1 MAIITTTKIR
11 DYSDL
16 DLNFVVHPVRK
27 DINKNTGAS
36 AVMGSV
42 KNLLLTGH
50 YEKPFHPEI
59 GSNIR
64 KMLFEPMDAIVA
76 TNLET
81 EILQTL
87 NNFEPRVRVSNIV
100 VSPDYDN
107 NGFVVNL
114 QFFILNRTEPL
125 TLNFF
130 LSRVR

>member
-1 MAIITTTKIR
+1 MAIITTTKTK

-16 DLNFVVHPVRK
+16 DLNFIVHPVRK

-36 AVMGSV
+36 AVIGSV

-76 TNLET
+76 TNLEN
-81 EILQTL
+81 EIVQVLS
-87 NNFEPRVRVSNIV
+87 NFEPRVKVSSIIV
-100 VSPDYDN
+100 KPNYDK
-107 NGFVVNL
+107 NGFTVDL
-114 QFFILNRTEPL
+114 QFFILNRTDPL
-125 TLNFF
+125 TLKFF

>member
-1 MAIITTTKIR
+1 MATSIISNPR

-27 DINKNTGAS
+27 DINKNVGVN
-36 AVMGSV
+36 AVLGSI

-64 KMLFEPMDAIVA
+64 KMLFEPLDPIVA
-76 TNLET
+76 INLQN
-81 EILQTL
+81 EIEQTL
-87 NNFEPRVRVSNIV
+87 LNYEPRVNVSKINV
-100 VSPDYDN
+100 TADYDN
-107 NGFVVNL
+107 NGFVVDL
-114 QFFILNRTEPL
+114 EFYVLNRTEPL